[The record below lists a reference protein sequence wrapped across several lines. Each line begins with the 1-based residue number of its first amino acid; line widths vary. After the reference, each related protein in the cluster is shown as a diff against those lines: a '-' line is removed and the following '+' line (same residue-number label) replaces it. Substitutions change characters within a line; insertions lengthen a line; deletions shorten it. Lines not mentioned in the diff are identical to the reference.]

1 MITMFNIILTERTD
15 RENKKPAKAGRNE
28 KFVTSPSP
36 VNAGLGPDKNN
47 SCQSCHANNGPGA
60 HCDDITS
67 LQLNVVTYAIMVVG
81 PNPLPGFH

>member
-1 MITMFNIILTERTD
+1 MFNFILTEQTE
-15 RENKKPAKAGRNE
+15 RENKKPANVGLNE

-47 SCQSCHANNGPGA
+47 SCQSCHANNGRGA
-60 HCDDITS
+60 LSEDITS
-67 LQLNVVTYAIMVVG
+67 LQLFVFIYATKVVG